1 MAGLAHGFFGKFR
14 WALALGGGRAGLG
27 HGAGFGDRPLAQ
39 ASTVTPALV
48 APALFALVG
57 GAIALTGVPTSPL
70 ACRLLTG
77 STAVARLRPCRQKP
91 AFAAFEQTAAAARM
105 TTAQGER
112 SANLLT
118 GQRQW
123 VTV

>member
-1 MAGLAHGFFGKFR
+1 MTGLARGFFGKFR
-14 WALALGGGRAGLG
+14 WALALGGHARLG
-27 HGAGFGDRPLAQ
+27 HGAGFGGRLLAQ
-39 ASTVTPALV
+39 AGTVTPALV
-48 APALFALVG
+48 ASALFALVG

-77 STAVARLRPCRQKP
+77 STTVACLRPCRQKP
-91 AFAAFEQTAAAARM
+91 AFAAVEQTAAATRM
-105 TTAQGER
+105 TKAQRES

-118 GQRQW
+118 GHRQG